1 MVNSL
6 YDTGYFNVYVDR
18 SLSQPLRESRIVA
31 QRGDVD
37 SAESIQQFMGVGQVR
52 VESTGSLESDITIQL
67 GEDWLLE
74 HGEAL

>member
-1 MVNSL
+1 M
-6 YDTGYFNVYVDR
+6 YGDR